1 MTTKLT
7 VTIKTDTAGK
17 LFIGTPTMEGDGL
30 PVPLACDI
38 FGALAE
44 IQDNYNIEHGFTD
57 VNEGVKP

>member
-1 MTTKLT
+1 MMTKLT

-38 FGALAE
+38 FTALAE
-44 IQDNYNIEHGFTD
+44 IQYVYNIEHGF
-57 VNEGVKP
+57 VEKGGEK

>member
-30 PVPLACDI
+30 PLPLATEI
-38 FGALAE
+38 FGALAD
-44 IQDNYNIEHGFTD
+44 IQDNYNIEHGFAE
-57 VNEGVKP
+57 VEEGDKK

>member
-17 LFIGTPTMEGDGL
+17 LFIGTPTMEGDGI
-30 PVPLACDI
+30 PVPLALDI

-44 IQDNYNIEHGFTD
+44 IQDNYNIEHGFAE
-57 VNEGVKP
+57 VEEGGEK